1 MARSGIYVNGK
12 EIVARYVGDN
22 LVWKKKVLTEI
33 VELSLVT
40 FSENEYGL
48 STVIHGEYTHLRQDT
63 FYNVTLVIDGRTFS
77 HVAKEVVLKDGN
89 PIAIVKFESW
99 TQHKDF
105 IRLLRKFR
113 RQSIRMFIKE

>member
-40 FSENEYGL
+40 FSANDYGF

-77 HVAKEVVLKDGN
+77 HVAKEVVLKNGN